1 MDSLEVSNSSIT
13 GNENDGKFSFINV
26 VDDRVMQSGK
36 SLYPIVKSNSTV
48 NQVNVTSTSATQ
60 ALLSFQSP
68 NIQPSFFVDRA
79 ITLSGKMRFQV
90 TVTINANILAAN
102 LAASQFFFPGVDISP
117 CALPFNEGIA
127 LQTTL
132 LNDNVISTTQ
142 VQDVKDALIRLSNYR
157 KNLAGR
163 AGPSCP
169 DYAVNYQD
177 VYLSN
182 LNSCANINDVNAFT
196 GFIPNA
202 TYAMEFSADG
212 AAWQTTPLTGTQ
224 IAAANPGRL
233 NVGGDLLAG
242 NVTCY
247 VRLTFNEPLLSSPW
261 IYNDSKEFKDVA
273 LTGVKNFAIN
283 INMNNGSRCL
293 RTINQTTVVSTT
305 TYTLS
310 GIVFDANAFEQS
322 SKPQL
327 NYVLLSAP
335 ESFAI
340 ERPLKNRIHVINV
353 ERNLKQATGLGV
365 AANNSTAQYVSD
377 IINLSRV
384 PYLLVIGARPSSYT
398 NAGQGDWVYALQD
411 NNPINISFNNV
422 PGKCSTFNKLQLYN
436 SARYHGLE
444 DSYLTWSGTI
454 ANKGSFPAAGGAPT
468 AASVPLSGGWI
479 VLQPGID
486 FSLDDISLSPGS
498 LCNCPMQVTLNVKN
512 QSGIDYSAVQT
523 NYYIFALYND
533 FVETDTVLQKS
544 QTITGVID
552 SQAVLKA
559 DKTQPSASE
568 NELMQK
574 YLGGGAL
581 HNMRRAHRRHH
592 KHWKKALKGG
602 KKHSHMMTHAEGG
615 RIIGGEAGGKRVSH
629 SRRMLH

>member
-1 MDSLEVSNSSIT
+1 M
-13 GNENDGKFSFINV
+13 
-26 VDDRVMQSGK
+26 
-36 SLYPIVKSNSTV
+36 
-48 NQVNVTSTSATQ
+48 
-60 ALLSFQSP
+60 
-68 NIQPSFFVDRA
+68 
-79 ITLSGKMRFQV
+79 
-90 TVTINANILAAN
+90 
-102 LAASQFFFPGVDISP
+102 
-117 CALPFNEGIA
+117 
-127 LQTTL
+127 
-132 LNDNVISTTQ
+132 
-142 VQDVKDALIRLSNYR
+142 
-157 KNLAGR
+157 
-163 AGPSCP
+163 
-169 DYAVNYQD
+169 
-177 VYLSN
+177 
-182 LNSCANINDVNAFT
+182 
-196 GFIPNA
+196 
-202 TYAMEFSADG
+202 
-212 AAWQTTPLTGTQ
+212 
-224 IAAANPGRL
+224 
-233 NVGGDLLAG
+233 
-242 NVTCY
+242 
-247 VRLTFNEPLLSSPW
+247 
-261 IYNDSKEFKDVA
+261 
-273 LTGVKNFAIN
+273 
-283 INMNNGSRCL
+283 
-293 RTINQTTVVSTT
+293 
-305 TYTLS
+305 
-310 GIVFDANAFEQS
+310 
-322 SKPQL
+322 
-327 NYVLLSAP
+327 LLSAP

-340 ERPLKNRIHVINV
+340 ERPLKNRIHIVSV
-353 ERNLKQATGLGV
+353 ERNLKQATGLAVG
-365 AANNSTAQYVSD
+365 ASAPYISD
-377 IINLSRV
+377 IINLTRI
-384 PYLLVIGARPSSYT
+384 PYLLVIGARPSAYT
-398 NAGQGDWVYALQD
+398 TAGQGDWVYALQD
-411 NNPINISFNNV
+411 NNPINITFNNV

-512 QSGIDYSAVQT
+512 QSGIDYSATQT